1 MTSPNPTGVIELFV
15 LQASDYVEQLD
26 AVLNSAGNSS
36 ADGEALARGARM
48 LRGSATM
55 TKLPGVAEVAAGIER
70 VGRAVREG
78 TLLWEPGL
86 RSALT
91 AAIDD
96 LKVLIR
102 GVRAWGPAEDQ
113 RAQARSSELARYAPQ
128 LARSNTPSAAA
139 GGSAFLANEAA
150 EIAVTLDQF
159 LAHPGDAALLASLVA
174 RVRGLRGVAATRDLP
189 PLADV
194 VDALDR
200 AAKPLELTS
209 NPVPTPQQLALFE
222 AAATLLR
229 RAAIELRSI
238 GRPDPASPE
247 VQRFTVAAA
256 ALDESA
262 GESAPIVPIADLF
275 FADNGPHVVD
285 AAPNPPTTPGQRFRL
300 EAVSQA
306 EHLLRLV
313 SEAQVAA
320 DVAGRD
326 RLSRELRGALRA
338 LGAAAD
344 SFGEREVSSWM
355 REVSASV
362 VALDPAALSAMRQV
376 STVLADPHSR
386 SDQLAQQLARL
397 RGGAPAPVM
406 PPMPGPP
413 SSSRPPMPAAS
424 APAPAPAPPRPPAPG
439 GAPFA
444 VPGVGRPVPNGGR
457 STRTPTGRDLAALLD
472 TGINALGAQLT
483 QRPLSKAV
491 PIIDETLVP
500 IETLLLRGR
509 AALDRARSL
518 RNELRDSSR
527 NPSPDELAELYDLL
541 ELAASE

>member
-1 MTSPNPTGVIELFV
+1 MTSPQPTGVIELFV
-15 LQASDYVEQLD
+15 LQASDYLEQLD
-26 AVLNSAGNSS
+26 GVLNSAGNSS

-70 VGRAVREG
+70 VGRALREG

-91 AAIDD
+91 SAIDD
-96 LKVLIR
+96 LKVLVH

-150 EIAVTLDQF
+150 EIAVALDQF
-159 LAHPGDAALLASLVA
+159 LAHPGDASLLGALLA

-200 AAKPLELTS
+200 AGKPLELTS

-222 AAATLLR
+222 AASTLLR

-247 VQRFTVAAA
+247 VQRFTAAA
-256 ALDESA
+256 AAFDDA
-262 GESAPIVPIADLF
+262 TTESAPIVPIAELF

-285 AAPNPPTTPGQRFRL
+285 VAPNPPTTPGQRFRL

-320 DVAGRD
+320 DIAGRD

-344 SFGEREVSSWM
+344 SFGERDVSSWIREVSS
-355 REVSASV
+355 SV
-362 VALDPAALSAMRQV
+362 AALDPAALSAMRQV
-376 STVLADPHSR
+376 SAILADPHSR
-386 SDQLAQQLARL
+386 SDQLAQQLARV
-397 RGGAPAPVM
+397 RGAVSAAAL
-406 PPMPGPP
+406 PPMPGA
-413 SSSRPPMPAAS
+413 SSAVRPAQ
-424 APAPAPAPPRPPAPG
+424 PAPG
-439 GAPFA
+439 APAAPRAPAAPGSGFN
-444 VPGVGRPVPNGGR
+444 VPGVGRPTPNGGR

-472 TGINALGAQLT
+472 TGINALGAQLS

-491 PIIDETLVP
+491 PIIDEKLVP
-500 IETLLLRGR
+500 IETLLFRGR
-509 AALDRARSL
+509 AALDRARTL
-518 RNELRDSSR
+518 RNELRDAARS
-527 NPSPDELAELYDLL
+527 PSPDELSELYDLL

>member
-1 MTSPNPTGVIELFV
+1 MTSPQPTGVIELFI
-15 LQASDYVEQLD
+15 LQASDYIEQLD

-70 VGRAVREG
+70 VGRALREG

-91 AAIDD
+91 SAIDD
-96 LKVLIR
+96 LKVLVH

-150 EIAVTLDQF
+150 EIAVALDQF
-159 LAHPGDAALLASLVA
+159 LAHPGDATLLGGLLA

-200 AAKPLELTS
+200 AGKPLELTS
-209 NPVPTPQQLALFE
+209 NPVPTSQQLALFE
-222 AAATLLR
+222 AAGTLLR

-238 GRPDPASPE
+238 GKPDPASPE
-247 VQRFTVAAA
+247 VQRFTAAAA
-256 ALDESA
+256 ALDEA
-262 GESAPIVPIADLF
+262 TAESAPIVPIADLF

-285 AAPNPPTTPGQRFRL
+285 VAPNPPTTPGQRFRL

-320 DVAGRD
+320 DIAGRD

-344 SFGEREVSSWM
+344 SFGERNVSSWI
-355 REVSASV
+355 REVSPSV
-362 VALDPAALSAMRQV
+362 AALDPAALSAMRQV
-376 STVLADPHSR
+376 SALLADPHSR

-397 RGGAPAPVM
+397 RG
-406 PPMPGPP
+406 
-413 SSSRPPMPAAS
+413 S
-424 APAPAPAPPRPPAPG
+424 APAPALPPLPDAPPPRPAMPAP
-439 GAPFA
+439 APVPAAAAPRPSAPAGSQFA
-444 VPGVGRPVPNGGR
+444 VPGVGRPTPNGGR

-491 PIIDETLVP
+491 PIIDESLVP
-500 IETLLLRGR
+500 IETLLFRGR
-509 AALDRARSL
+509 AALDRARTL
-518 RNELRDSSR
+518 RNELRDAAR
-527 NPSPDELAELYDLL
+527 TPSPDELAELYDLL